1 MSATATT
8 EIIRDTFGMQEG
20 EVFCRGLVDAED
32 EDDFDLQLEKLYNG
46 WDAFAPEFYKWFVE
60 VQANSFHTCM
70 IAPVHEKAK
79 LGSPP
84 PRYTTNS
91 NESANSTVKRWVGFS
106 KSSWPSFIR
115 I

>member
-1 MSATATT
+1 MLKMRMILIFSLKNYT
-8 EIIRDTFGMQEG
+8 IDGMH
-20 EVFCRGLVDAED
+20 
-32 EDDFDLQLEKLYNG
+32 
-46 WDAFAPEFYKWFVE
+46 FALGFHKWFVE

-106 KSSWPSFIR
+106 KSSWPGFIR

>member
-1 MSATATT
+1 M
-8 EIIRDTFGMQEG
+8 
-20 EVFCRGLVDAED
+20 DAED
-32 EDDFDLQLEKLYNG
+32 EDDFDLQLEKLYNR
-46 WDAFAPEFYKWFVE
+46 WDAFAPEFHKWFVE

-91 NESANSTVKRWVGFS
+91 NKRVQTLLSRDGWDFLKVLGLASSEFS
-106 KSSWPSFIR
+106 LITTD
-115 I
+115 